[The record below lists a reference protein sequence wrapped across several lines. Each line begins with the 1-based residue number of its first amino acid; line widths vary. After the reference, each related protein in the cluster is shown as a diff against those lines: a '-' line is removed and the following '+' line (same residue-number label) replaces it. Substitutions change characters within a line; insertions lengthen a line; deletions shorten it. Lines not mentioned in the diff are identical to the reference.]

1 LARPTSAVRDKQ
13 VCLRAREDRAL
24 PTKTDHKVR
33 SDGTRGKLSIMSDR
47 EPLVRNISDTALLA
61 AIYRA
66 RETERPDAV
75 FRDPF
80 ARRLAGERGEQ
91 IAKSMP
97 FSERATW
104 AWITRTHAYDEF
116 IEQQV
121 REGADTI
128 VNLAAG
134 LDARPY
140 RMKLPAS
147 LHWIEV
153 DLPGILDY
161 KEEILRDEKPA
172 CILDR
177 VRLDLSGVAARRQL
191 FATLGGTAKN
201 VLIITEGLL
210 IYFSRD
216 EVASLARDLAAV
228 PAFRYWIIDIVS
240 PGLLKM
246 VRTGMGEQIREGK
259 AEFKF
264 APQEG
269 PMFFTAH
276 GWDIVGVRSTLK
288 TAARLK
294 RLTFW
299 MHLLSFLPDS
309 HGKQG
314 SRPWSGI
321 CLLRNQSA
329 AQTNAH

>member
-1 LARPTSAVRDKQ
+1 MSTRD
-13 VCLRAREDRAL
+13 
-24 PTKTDHKVR
+24 
-33 SDGTRGKLSIMSDR
+33 
-47 EPLVRNISDTALLA
+47 PLVRNISDTALLA

-80 ARRLAGERGEQ
+80 ARRLAGERGDQ

-97 FSERATW
+97 FSERATL
-104 AWITRTHAYDEF
+104 AWITRTYAYDEF
-116 IEQQV
+116 IKQQV
-121 REGADTI
+121 REGVDMV

-140 RMKLPAS
+140 RMNLPAS

-161 KEEILRDEKPA
+161 KEEILRGEKPV

-177 VRLDLSGVAARRQL
+177 ARLDLSDVAARRQL
-191 FATLGGTAKN
+191 FAALGGTAKN

-216 EVASLARDLAAV
+216 EVASLTQDLAAV
-228 PAFRYWIIDIVS
+228 RSLHHWIIDIVS

-246 VRTGMGEQIREGK
+246 LQKGMGEQIKEGK

-264 APQEG
+264 APEEG

-276 GWDIVGVRSTLK
+276 GWDVVDVRSTLK

-294 RLTFW
+294 RLTLW
-299 MHLLSFLPDS
+299 MRLLSFLPDS
-309 HGKQG
+309 QGKQG

-329 AQTNAH
+329 AQPGGSGSFEP

>member
-1 LARPTSAVRDKQ
+1 
-13 VCLRAREDRAL
+13 
-24 PTKTDHKVR
+24 
-33 SDGTRGKLSIMSDR
+33 MSTR

-80 ARRLAGERGEQ
+80 ARRLAGERGDQ

-97 FSERATW
+97 FSERGTW
-104 AWITRTHAYDEF
+104 AWIARTYAYDEF
-116 IEQQV
+116 IKQQV
-121 REGADTI
+121 REGVDMV

-140 RMKLPAS
+140 RMNLPAS

-161 KEEILRDEKPA
+161 KEEVLRGEKPA

-177 VRLDLSGVAARRQL
+177 VRLDLSDVAARRQL
-191 FATLGGTAKN
+191 FAALGGSAKS

-216 EVASLARDLAAV
+216 EIASLAQDLAAV
-228 PAFRYWIIDIVS
+228 PAFHHWLVDIAS

-246 VRTGMGEQIREGK
+246 LQKGMGPQISEGK

-264 APQEG
+264 APEEG
-269 PMFFTAH
+269 PSFFTGH
-276 GWDIVGVRSTLK
+276 GWDVVDVRSTLK
-288 TAARLK
+288 TAAGLK
-294 RLTFW
+294 RLTLW
-299 MHLLSFLPDS
+299 LRLLSLLPDS
-309 HGKQG
+309 QGKQG

-329 AQTNAH
+329 AQTSA

>member
-1 LARPTSAVRDKQ
+1 MSA
-13 VCLRAREDRAL
+13 
-24 PTKTDHKVR
+24 
-33 SDGTRGKLSIMSDR
+33 S

-66 RETERPDAV
+66 RETERTDAV
-75 FRDPF
+75 FRDAF
-80 ARRLAGERGEQ
+80 ARRLAGERGDQ

-104 AWITRTHAYDEF
+104 AWITRTYAYDEF
-116 IEQQV
+116 INQQV
-121 REGADTI
+121 REGVDMI

-140 RMKLPAS
+140 RMNLPAS

-177 VRLDLSGVAARRQL
+177 ARLDLSDVAARRQL
-191 FATLGGTAKN
+191 FAALGGTPKN

-216 EVASLARDLAAV
+216 EVASLAQDLAAV
-228 PAFRYWIIDIVS
+228 RSFHHWIIDIVS

-246 VRTGMGEQIREGK
+246 LHKGMGEEIREGK

-264 APQEG
+264 APEEG
-269 PMFFTAH
+269 PMFFAGY
-276 GWDIVGVRSTLK
+276 GWDVVDVRSTLK

-294 RLTFW
+294 RLTLW
-299 MHLLSFLPDS
+299 MRLLSFLPDS
-309 HGKQG
+309 QGKQG

-329 AQTNAH
+329 AQTSAW

>member
-1 LARPTSAVRDKQ
+1 
-13 VCLRAREDRAL
+13 
-24 PTKTDHKVR
+24 
-33 SDGTRGKLSIMSDR
+33 MSTGD
-47 EPLVRNISDTALLA
+47 PLVRNISDTALLA

-66 RETERPDAV
+66 RETERTDAV

-80 ARRLAGERGEQ
+80 AQRLAGERGDQ

-104 AWITRTHAYDEF
+104 AWITRTYSYDEF
-116 IEQQV
+116 IKQQIK
-121 REGADTI
+121 EGVDMI
-128 VNLAAG
+128 INLAAG

-140 RMKLPAS
+140 RMNLPAS
-147 LHWIEV
+147 LRWIEV

-161 KEEILRDEKPA
+161 KEALLHGEKPA

-177 VRLDLSGVAARRQL
+177 VRLDLSDIAARRKL
-191 FATLGGTAKN
+191 FAALGGTAKN

-210 IYFSRD
+210 IYFSPD
-216 EVASLARDLAAV
+216 EAASLAQDLAAV
-228 PAFRYWIIDIVS
+228 RLFHHWIIDIVS

-246 VRTGMGEQIREGK
+246 LHKGIGQQIREGK

-264 APQEG
+264 APEEG
-269 PMFFTAH
+269 PGFFTAH
-276 GWDIVGVRSTLK
+276 GWDVVDVRSTLK

-294 RLTFW
+294 RLTLW
-299 MHLLSFLPDS
+299 LRLLSFLPDS
-309 HGKQG
+309 QGKQG

-321 CLLRNQSA
+321 CLLRNQST
-329 AQTNAH
+329 AQTGA

>member
-1 LARPTSAVRDKQ
+1 
-13 VCLRAREDRAL
+13 
-24 PTKTDHKVR
+24 
-33 SDGTRGKLSIMSDR
+33 MSTR

-61 AIYRA
+61 AIYR
-66 RETERPDAV
+66 
-75 FRDPF
+75 
-80 ARRLAGERGEQ
+80 
-91 IAKSMP
+91 
-97 FSERATW
+97 ERATW
-104 AWITRTHAYDEF
+104 AWITRTYAYDEF
-116 IEQQV
+116 IIQQV
-121 REGADTI
+121 REGVDMV

-140 RMKLPAS
+140 RMNLPAS

-161 KEEILRDEKPA
+161 KEEILHGEKPA

-177 VRLDLSGVAARRQL
+177 VRLDLSDVAARRQL
-191 FATLGGTAKN
+191 FAALGGSAKN

-216 EVASLARDLAAV
+216 EDASLAQDLAAV
-228 PAFRYWIIDIVS
+228 PTFHHWIVDSVS

-246 VRTGMGEQIREGK
+246 LHKGMGEQIREGK

-264 APQEG
+264 APEQG
-269 PMFFTAH
+269 PMFFTTH
-276 GWDIVGVRSTLK
+276 GWDVLDVRSTLK

-294 RLTFW
+294 RLTLW
-299 MHLLSFLPDS
+299 LRLLSFLPDS
-309 HGKQG
+309 QGKQG

-329 AQTNAH
+329 AQTSA

>member
-1 LARPTSAVRDKQ
+1 
-13 VCLRAREDRAL
+13 
-24 PTKTDHKVR
+24 
-33 SDGTRGKLSIMSDR
+33 MSTR
-47 EPLVRNISDTALLA
+47 EPLVRNISDTALFA

-80 ARRLAGERGEQ
+80 ARRLAGERGDQ

-104 AWITRTHAYDEF
+104 AWITRTYAYDEF
-116 IEQQV
+116 IKQQI
-121 REGADTI
+121 REGVDMV

-134 LDARPY
+134 LDARLY
-140 RMKLPAS
+140 RMSLPAS
-147 LHWIEV
+147 LRWIEV

-161 KEEILRDEKPA
+161 KEAILRGEKPA

-177 VRLDLSGVAARRQL
+177 ARLDLSDVAARRKL
-191 FATLGGTAKN
+191 FAALGGTAKS
-201 VLIITEGLL
+201 VLIMTEGLL

-216 EVASLARDLAAV
+216 EVASLAQDLAAV
-228 PAFRYWIIDIVS
+228 PAFHHWIVDIVS

-246 VRTGMGEQIREGK
+246 LQKGMGQQVREGK

-264 APQEG
+264 APEEG
-269 PMFFTAH
+269 PRFFTGH
-276 GWDIVGVRSTLK
+276 GWDADDVCPTLK

-294 RLTFW
+294 RLTLW
-299 MHLLSFLPDS
+299 LRLLSLVRDS
-309 HGKQG
+309 QGKQG
-314 SRPWSGI
+314 SRPWSCI
-321 CLLRNQSA
+321 RLLRNQSA
-329 AQTNAH
+329 AQAS